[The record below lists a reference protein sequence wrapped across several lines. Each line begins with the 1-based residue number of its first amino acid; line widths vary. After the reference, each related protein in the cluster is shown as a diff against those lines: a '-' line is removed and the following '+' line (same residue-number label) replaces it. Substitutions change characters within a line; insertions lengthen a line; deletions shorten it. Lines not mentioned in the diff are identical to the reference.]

1 MSPMRH
7 QTTRKEGEATLS
19 TATALLK
26 KLSHL
31 GIRVEASGER
41 LKVHAPPG
49 ALTDDLRTVLAAHK
63 QELLKLLRGERD
75 ESQQEHD
82 ENGRAPYLVLV
93 NGRVGAE
100 AHTKDEAVRAFEKA
114 VRGIGPTETTVT
126 VKLVDG
132 EGKRLRVAYFPPW
145 PG

>member
-1 MSPMRH
+1 MSSMRH

-49 ALTDDLRTVLAAHK
+49 ALTDDLRAALAAHK
-63 QELLKLLRGERD
+63 QELLKLLRGERN
-75 ESQQEHD
+75 ESQQAYD
-82 ENGRAPYLVLV
+82 EGGRAPYRVLV

-100 AHTKDEAVRAFEKA
+100 AHTKDEAVRVFDDAI
-114 VRGIGPTETTVT
+114 RGIGPTETTVT
-126 VKLVDG
+126 VEIVDD